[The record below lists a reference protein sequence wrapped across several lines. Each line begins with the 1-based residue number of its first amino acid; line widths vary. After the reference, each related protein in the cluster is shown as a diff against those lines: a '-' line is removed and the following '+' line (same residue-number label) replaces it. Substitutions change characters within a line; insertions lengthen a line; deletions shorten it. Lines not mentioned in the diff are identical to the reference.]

1 MCGHDEGRDYLRS
14 ALRKRCTETIVTE
27 SIIMGFLT
35 AAGFVSSSLM
45 CLTIFRNAKFRCA
58 IHMYLLS
65 YAMIDLLK
73 STLVMPFTFGVILKG
88 EWISSGS
95 VCQFQGYIVSV
106 LDIATVFTMMLAAV
120 DRYMANIHLAQ
131 YLTLFKRKHVYGAL
145 TVSWLIS
152 LAVPLSF
159 AISGNDIYLHP
170 GYGICREEVTNA
182 TYLKASILKIIFSVL
197 PFITI
202 AACFYGARVNMR
214 RTYQSAKL
222 RAKEGRMVNT
232 NTWREQEATTRLFA
246 ALILGTVGFWV
257 PSYICEMVDAFTHEY
272 CLPRSVYFVSTLIAN
287 ASCFTKPLIIA
298 SMNEEFLIEFKRM
311 LKLRKSRR
319 IVAFDQAG
327 NEELDTRQKPIE
339 RRNKKYRC
347 ELKIPDDDV
356 INRTESSA

>member
-1 MCGHDEGRDYLRS
+1 MCGNDEGRDDLRS
-14 ALRKRCTETIVTE
+14 ALRKRCPETVVTE
-27 SIIMGFLT
+27 GIIMGFLT
-35 AAGFVSSSLM
+35 AAGFASSLLI
-45 CLTIFRNAKFRCA
+45 CLTICRNAKLRRTV
-58 IHMYLLS
+58 HMYILS

-95 VCQFQGYIVSV
+95 VCQFQGYIISI
-106 LDIATVFTMMLAAV
+106 LDIATVLTMSLAAV
-120 DRYMANIHLAQ
+120 DRYVANIHLAQ

-152 LAVPLSF
+152 IAVPL
-159 AISGNDIYLHP
+159 ASGNGIHLHP

-182 TYLKASILKIIFSVL
+182 SYLKASILKIIFSVL

-214 RTYQSAKL
+214 RTYKSAKL
-222 RAKEGRMVNT
+222 RAKEGRMVST

-246 ALILGTVGFWV
+246 GLTLGTVVFWV

-298 SMNEEFLIEFKRM
+298 PMNEEFLVEFKRM

-319 IVAFDQAG
+319 IVAFDLAG
-327 NEELDTRQKPIE
+327 NHEQQLDTKQKPIE
-339 RRNKKYRC
+339 RRNKKYHC
-347 ELKIPDDDV
+347 EMNTPDDD
-356 INRTESSA
+356 IKRTESSA